1 LSTSGM
7 TPRRVW
13 LLGTLVLVLTFLAGG
28 MAGAAWDRFH
38 RHGDDSRGG
47 RGGPRHFVEMLKHR
61 YHLTDQQAQR
71 IDVIV
76 ARRRPR
82 VDSLMATVQPQLRA
96 AFDSTNAE
104 IRVVL
109 TPEQRAK
116 FDQDQERR
124 RRTLSGRDSSAA
136 RTATPPPA
144 PADSTARR

>member
-1 LSTSGM
+1 M

-28 MAGAAWDRFH
+28 LAGAAWDRFH
-38 RHGDDSRGG
+38 RHGDESRGG
-47 RGGPRHFVEMLKHR
+47 RGGGPRHFVEMLKHR

-109 TPEQRAK
+109 TPRQRAK

-124 RRTLSGRDSSAA
+124 RRSLSGRDSTAS
-136 RTATPPPA
+136 RTATSPA
-144 PADSTARR
+144 MPIDSTHR